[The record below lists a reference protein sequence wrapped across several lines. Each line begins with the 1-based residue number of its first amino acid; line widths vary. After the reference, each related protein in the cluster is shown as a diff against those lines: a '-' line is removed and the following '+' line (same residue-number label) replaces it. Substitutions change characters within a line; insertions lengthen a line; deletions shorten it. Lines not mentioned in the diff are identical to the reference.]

1 MKYIILSLLGFATI
15 FSLTNKRKCFK
26 LKPKPFGTYLGST
39 NNVDAYSS
47 YDYYN
52 PKDTN
57 YVNMIVPE
65 KQRFSANLK
74 DSRYF
79 NVPEKQRF
87 SANLKDS
94 RYFNVPEKQRFSA
107 NLKQIFTGI
116 KWQCVEYARRYLI
129 LNHNITFQ
137 EIDNA
142 YDIFALDYFN
152 SIIDNSLI
160 PIRKIS
166 NNSNIPFHVGSLLI
180 WSKDFN
186 KYLTGHVAVI
196 TEMNISLANHNNYIT
211 ISEQNFDNVNFKR
224 NLKVTVTNG
233 KIFIHDKNILGWINF
248 L

>member
-1 MKYIILSLLGFATI
+1 MKYIILSLLGLATI

-26 LKPKPFGTYLGST
+26 IKPKPFGTYLGST

-47 YDYYN
+47 YNYYN
-52 PKDTN
+52 PKDIN

-65 KQRFSANLK
+65 KQSFST
-74 DSRYF
+74 
-79 NVPEKQRF
+79 
-87 SANLKDS
+87 
-94 RYFNVPEKQRFSA
+94 

-129 LNHNITFQ
+129 LTHNITFQ

-142 YDIFALDYFN
+142 YDIFALDHFN

-160 PIRKIS
+160 PIRKIN
-166 NNSNIPFHVGSLLI
+166 NNSNISNSLIPIRKISNNNNISFHVGSLLI
-180 WSKDFN
+180 WSKSFN

-196 TEMNISLANHNNYIT
+196 TEINIPENYIT